1 MLCVFE
7 KFIEAVESRRVHFE
21 QALCRVGGSK
31 RRLGLLVGPGS
42 SDGSRRA
49 SIRSAREHEINVYLK
64 QDKLNYWELGAL
76 VSTFSGCDP
85 VVGAQLFR

>member
-1 MLCVFE
+1 MPCGWLKAKARSPGGAGFE
-7 KFIEAVESRRVHFE
+7 RWVTAGFE
-21 QALCRVGGSK
+21 
-31 RRLGLLVGPGS
+31 
-42 SDGSRRA
+42 
-49 SIRSAREHEINVYLK
+49 RSAREHEINVYLK